1 MWCGLGVTPG
11 LIHNC
16 SRNCNRR
23 VRVPYATGEIRE
35 GGAQWT
41 LTRKSGDLPAC
52 GRLSAR
58 AGCTGWTELGAAML
72 CLTFA

>member
-1 MWCGLGVTPG
+1 MWCGPGATSG

-35 GGAQWT
+35 GGVQGT
-41 LTRKSGDLPAC
+41 LTRKSGDLPAS

-58 AGCTGWTELGAAML
+58 AGCTGWTELGLAAL
-72 CLTFA
+72 LRCYA